1 MIKMR
6 VTVPRR
12 IKKHIHPP
20 SEENTETF
28 FSSPSKEEH
37 KESCDDSH
45 TYFNFWSLPGS
56 LIRIGCN
63 ERKTRTRGAKIKGQ
77 LTYSTERTSSPET
90 ESDFDSP
97 AKEYHNDDE
106 NVSTGIF
113 SSTAKRLIINH
124 VTFPT
129 ERSDNSAYI
138 LYSHNI
144 YNFKSNIINHSKLG
158 CYNYIFNSCS
168 HNVIGKCLNIC
179 FSSF

>member
-1 MIKMR
+1 M
-6 VTVPRR
+6 
-12 IKKHIHPP
+12 
-20 SEENTETF
+20 
-28 FSSPSKEEH
+28 
-37 KESCDDSH
+37 
-45 TYFNFWSLPGS
+45 
-56 LIRIGCN
+56 
-63 ERKTRTRGAKIKGQ
+63 KGQ

-106 NVSTGIF
+106 NVSTGIL

-129 ERSDNSAYI
+129 ERSDKSAHI

-144 YNFKSNIINHSKLG
+144 DNFKSNIINHSTLG

-179 FSSF
+179 FSIILISLTINNRQAKFPSGQGTATLKLGYFFICSTQCM